1 MIPPKKMTAIS
12 CLTGGRRHFKS
23 IGDMVKQLGIN
34 RTYAVERIN
43 SGTPCKGWLLYDTD
57 HDTSPEAREAMRR
70 HVKGFEAKCQAKQ
83 SKREAFVSVRID
95 SRTTI
100 LVKASKWTPDC
111 AERYK
116 ARLNDRVQVD
126 NDFRLLPKV
135 KGGRR

>member
-23 IGDMVKQLGIN
+23 IGDMVRQLSIN

-43 SGTPCKGWLLYDTD
+43 SGEPCKGWLLYDND

-70 HVKGFEAKCQAKQ
+70 HVRGFDAKCQARQ
-83 SKREAFVSVRID
+83 ARREAYVSVRID

-100 LVKASKWTPDC
+100 LVKASKWTPDY
-111 AERYK
+111 AERYRE
-116 ARLNDRVQVD
+116 RLNDRVQVD
-126 NDFRLLPKV
+126 SDFRRLQKV

>member
-70 HVKGFEAKCQAKQ
+70 HVQGFDVKWQAKQ

-100 LVKASKWTPDC
+100 LVKASKWSPDY
-111 AERYK
+111 ADLYR

-126 NDFRLLPKV
+126 SDFRRLPSV

>member
-12 CLTGGRRHFKS
+12 CVTGGRRHFKS

-100 LVKASKWTPDC
+100 SSRHPS
-111 AERYK
+111 
-116 ARLNDRVQVD
+116 
-126 NDFRLLPKV
+126 
-135 KGGRR
+135 GRPTAPNATRQGSTTACRSTTTSGCCPR